1 MKKLLVLPLLAF
13 LLLSSC
19 QIENP
24 TYPFRVKVTNAS
36 GVPIQNVIVE
46 ASVDVPGYREEA
58 YFIEFDEAVLA
69 LRFFH
74 RTYLG

>member
-24 TYPFRVKVTNAS
+24 TYPFRVK
-36 GVPIQNVIVE
+36 GDE
-46 ASVDVPGYREEA
+46 RFWCA
-58 YFIEFDEAVLA
+58 YPKRDC
-69 LRFFH
+69 R
-74 RTYLG
+74 G